1 MFAADKLVIQNRGF
15 TVLRPSVI
23 VTIIKFMVETPLSW
37 LFRMNNRIEE
47 EAATTEGPL
56 PIPGSMALSI
66 CSDLA
71 IKYLE
76 KETFQDYLHQ
86 NHRYLIYG
94 KLSH

>member
-1 MFAADKLVIQNRGF
+1 MHAYFWQI
-15 TVLRPSVI
+15 LRLSVI
-23 VTIIKFMVETPLSW
+23 VTIVIIVKFMVETPLSW
-37 LFRMNNRIEE
+37 LFRMTDRIEE
-47 EAATTEGPL
+47 EATTEGPL
-56 PIPGSMALSI
+56 PIPGSMALSV

-76 KETFQDYLHQ
+76 KESFQDYLHH